1 MVQFDFNS
9 LLKTMDKAGIMAMVE
24 KEVDK
29 VIAAAKA
36 KEIEQERYKIAKANV
51 ACDNYS
57 VDDLIILDARLNR
70 MADTKIEEAK
80 TIPADTIKAGKM
92 PKKYPPIESIE
103 EPIMKAEIMT
113 PKEFEELLL
122 NASLRDIKKRKKS
135 SEKTTYD
142 EYFKDSFF

>member
-92 PKKYPPIESIE
+92 PKKYPPIESK
-103 EPIMKAEIMT
+103 PVIMT
-113 PKEFEELLL
+113 PKGFVDFL
-122 NASLRDIKKRKKS
+122 NASLEDIKKSKKS

>member
-1 MVQFDFNS
+1 MIQFDFNS

-29 VIAAAKA
+29 VIAAKAA
-36 KEIEQERYKIAKANV
+36 KEVEQERYKIAKANV

-70 MADTKIEEAK
+70 KADTKIEEAK
-80 TIPADTIKAGKM
+80 SIRADFIEAGKK
-92 PKKYPPIESIE
+92 PKHPIETK
-103 EPIMKAEIMT
+103 PVIMT
-113 PKEFEELLL
+113 PEEFVKFFE
-122 NASLRDIKKRKKS
+122 ASLEDIKKSKKA

>member
-1 MVQFDFNS
+1 MIQFDFNS

-29 VIAAAKA
+29 VIAAKAA
-36 KEIEQERYKIAKANV
+36 KEVEQERYKIAKANV

-70 MADTKIEEAK
+70 KADTKIEEAK
-80 TIPADTIKAGKM
+80 SIPADFIEAGKM
-92 PKKYPPIESIE
+92 PKKYPIETK
-103 EPIMKAEIMT
+103 PLIMT
-113 PKEFEELLL
+113 PEEFAEFL
-122 NASLRDIKKRKKS
+122 NASLGDIKRKKS

>member
-1 MVQFDFNS
+1 MIQFDFNS

-29 VIAAAKA
+29 VIAAKAA
-36 KEIEQERYKIAKANV
+36 KEVEQERYKIAKANV

-57 VDDLIILDARLNR
+57 VDDLIILDARLSR
-70 MADTKIEEAK
+70 KADTKIEEAK
-80 TIPADTIKAGKM
+80 SIPADFIEAGKK
-92 PKKYPPIESIE
+92 PKYPIETK
-103 EPIMKAEIMT
+103 PVIMT
-113 PKEFEELLL
+113 PEEFVKFFE
-122 NASLRDIKKRKKS
+122 ASLGDIKKRKKS

>member
-1 MVQFDFNS
+1 MIQFDFNS

-29 VIAAAKA
+29 VIAAKAA
-36 KEIEQERYKIAKANV
+36 KEVEQERYKIAKANV

-57 VDDLIILDARLNR
+57 IDDLIILDARLNR

-80 TIPADTIKAGKM
+80 SMPADFIEAGKK
-92 PKKYPPIESIE
+92 PKYPIETK
-103 EPIMKAEIMT
+103 PVIMT
-113 PKEFEELLL
+113 PEEFVKFFE
-122 NASLRDIKKRKKS
+122 ASLGDIKRKKS

>member
-1 MVQFDFNS
+1 MIQFDFNS

-29 VIAAAKA
+29 VIAAKAA
-36 KEIEQERYKIAKANV
+36 KEVEQERYKIAKANV

-70 MADTKIEEAK
+70 KADTKIEEAK
-80 TIPADTIKAGKM
+80 SIRADFIEAGKK
-92 PKKYPPIESIE
+92 PKHPIETK
-103 EPIMKAEIMT
+103 PVIMT
-113 PKEFEELLL
+113 PEEFVKFFE
-122 NASLRDIKKRKKS
+122 ASLEDIKKSKKS

>member
-1 MVQFDFNS
+1 MIQFDFNS

-29 VIAAAKA
+29 VIAAKNA

-80 TIPADTIKAGKM
+80 TIPADFIEAGKK
-92 PKKYPPIESIE
+92 PKYSIE
-103 EPIMKAEIMT
+103 TKPLIMT

>member
-1 MVQFDFNS
+1 MIQFDFNS
-9 LLKTMDKAGIMAMVE
+9 LLKTMDKADIMAMVE

-29 VIAAAKA
+29 VIAAKAA
-36 KEIEQERYKIAKANV
+36 KEVEQERYKIAKANV

-80 TIPADTIKAGKM
+80 SIPADFIEAGKM
-92 PKKYPPIESIE
+92 PKKYPPIESK
-103 EPIMKAEIMT
+103 PLIMT
-113 PKEFEELLL
+113 PEEFVKFFE
-122 NASLRDIKKRKKS
+122 ASLGDIKKRKKS

-142 EYFKDSFF
+142 E